1 MRPSAAQADSVP
13 QAFEVLSVYFYVI
26 ISDMVKRRGI
36 ERHGLLYWYVGR
48 EYVFSFIVAFLFF
61 FFIFFV
67 NQILVLAQK
76 ILLKNVRIADVLL
89 LVVFSIPQFLMYTM
103 PFSSLASASM
113 VIGNLSSQNEI
124 LALRSSGV
132 HVKHIFRP
140 ILVVSLVLSAA
151 TLMIADWMIPY
162 TTALYKNLYAEILQS
177 MPTLELDSYS
187 STRFGKRVISNGLV
201 EGNTLYDVMIFDDSN
216 SRESRVITATEGRI
230 TVLDID
236 RYLYQIELEN
246 PQIMITDSSR
256 VDEYSLASASSM
268 TLYLDLSSSASGYVN
283 ITPSQMSI
291 SQLREAAEGKLAEQE
306 SIILQK
312 QSSISSAAQS
322 LGEDLFLMDRDD
334 QPNFR
339 TVLREAANLQQS
351 REYRSFSFY
360 YQYYRSEL
368 QKKMALSLACT
379 FLVFIAFPI
388 SFFRVKNGRLI
399 GFGLSMFVACAYW
412 FFIYFMH
419 VKAISSAIHPAV
431 FLWMPDAVVFIAGLV
446 LLWRTRK

>member
-1 MRPSAAQADSVP
+1 M
-13 QAFEVLSVYFYVI
+13 
-26 ISDMVKRRGI
+26 
-36 ERHGLLYWYVGR
+36 ERHTLLYWYVGR

-162 TTALYKNLYAEILQS
+162 TTALYKELYAKILES

-201 EGNTLYDVMIFDDSN
+201 EGNVLHDVMIFDDSDN
-216 SRESRVITATEGRI
+216 SQSRVITATQGRI

-236 RYLYQIELEN
+236 RYLYQIDLDE
-246 PQIMITDSSR
+246 PQILITDNSR
-256 VDEYSLASASSM
+256 VGEYSLAGASSM
-268 TLYLDLSSSASGYVN
+268 TLYLDLSSSASGNVN

-291 SQLREAAEGKLAEQE
+291 SQLRQAAQEKLAEQE
-306 SIILQK
+306 SIQLQR
-312 QSSISSAAQS
+312 QNNISAAAQS
-322 LGEDLFLMDRDD
+322 LGETLFYMDRDK
-334 QPNFR
+334 QPTIS
-339 TVLREAANLQQS
+339 TVLREASNLQRS
-351 REYRSFSFY
+351 RELRGFSFY

-419 VKAISSAIHPAV
+419 VKAISSALHPAV
-431 FLWMPDAVVFIAGLV
+431 FLWAPDAVVFITGLI

>member
-1 MRPSAAQADSVP
+1 
-13 QAFEVLSVYFYVI
+13 
-26 ISDMVKRRGI
+26 MVRRRGI
-36 ERHGLLYWYVGR
+36 EKHGLLYWYVGR

-76 ILLKNVRIADVLL
+76 ILLKNVQIADVLL

-124 LALRSSGV
+124 LALRSSGI
-132 HVKHIFRP
+132 HVRHIFKP
-140 ILVVSLVLSAA
+140 ILIVSLVLSAA

-162 TTALYKNLYAEILQS
+162 TTALYKELYAKILES
-177 MPTLELDSYS
+177 MPTLELKSYS

-201 EGNTLYDVMIFDDSN
+201 EGNELYDVMIFDDSDN
-216 SRESRVITATEGRI
+216 SESRVITATKGRI
-230 TVLDID
+230 TVIDID
-236 RYLYQIELEN
+236 RYLYQIDLDEPEIL
-246 PQIMITDSSR
+246 ITSNSR
-256 VDEYSLASASSM
+256 VEDYSLASASSM
-268 TLYLDLSSSASGYVN
+268 TLYLDLSSGANGYVN

-291 SQLREAAEGKLAEQE
+291 SQLKEAAQNKLPEQE
-306 SIILQK
+306 SILQ
-312 QSSISSAAQS
+312 QRQGNISAAAQS
-322 LGEDLFLMDRDD
+322 LGETLFFMDRDK
-334 QPNFR
+334 QP
-339 TVLREAANLQQS
+339 TITTALREASNLK
-351 REYRSFSFY
+351 RSKELRGFSFY

-368 QKKMALSLACT
+368 QKKIALSLACT

-419 VKAISSAIHPAV
+419 VKAISSALHPAF
-431 FLWMPDAVVFIAGLV
+431 FLWAPDAVVFITGLI